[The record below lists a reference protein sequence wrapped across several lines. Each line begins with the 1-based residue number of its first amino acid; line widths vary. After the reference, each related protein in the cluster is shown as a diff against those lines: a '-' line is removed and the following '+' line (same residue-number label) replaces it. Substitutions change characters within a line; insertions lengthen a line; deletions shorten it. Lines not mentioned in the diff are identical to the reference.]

1 MTAETGSFAL
11 AIALLIAVV
20 QSTIPFV
27 AYRRHGP
34 GIAAF
39 VRHAALGQLLFI
51 GLAFAC
57 LVAAFVQ
64 SDFSL
69 QVVAANSHTLKP
81 LLYKVSGVWGN
92 HEGSMLLWV
101 LILALFGAA
110 VAMFGS
116 RLPDRLQINV
126 LGIHGMIGLGFLTF
140 IVATSNP
147 FARLV
152 DAPPEGNGLNPI
164 LQDPGLAIHPPFLY
178 LGYVGFSMAFSFSIA
193 ALIEGKVDASWA
205 RWVRPWVLAAWC
217 FLTIGITLGS
227 AWAYYTLGWGGWW
240 FWDPVENASFM
251 PWLAGTALLHSALVV
266 ERRNSLVS
274 WTILL
279 GILTFSLSLIGTFLV
294 RSGVLTSVHSFA
306 QDPARGSFILA
317 LILIATG
324 GGLTLFAV
332 RAAEMR
338 HGAIFSPVSR
348 ESGLVVNNVLL
359 STAAATVLLGTFY
372 PLIVDML
379 GNDKIS
385 VGPPYYNMTFVPI
398 MVPLLI
404 AMAVGPALRWKRDEL
419 RAAFGRLKPAAILTG
434 FAAIALLAMTFGQRY
449 LVAFFMTIAVWLVAG
464 SLIVLAHRIRLGGAS
479 LATTLRLARTTPLA
493 VYGLVLAHAG
503 MGVTVAGITG
513 MTAWASEKIEMLR
526 PGQSL
531 ELAGYN
537 VRFRSVEE
545 VPGPN
550 YEAQRATFDISRGDR
565 AYTKLSSERRFYPVR
580 RQLTTAAGIRTNLIW
595 NVYVTLG
602 DPDNTGA
609 WAVRFY
615 HHPFIPLVWIGALIM
630 ACGGFVSLA
639 DRRFRIGA
647 PERAVHAHALAVP
660 AE

>member
-11 AIALLIAVV
+11 AIALLISLV
-20 QSTIPFV
+20 QSTIPLV
-27 AYRRHGP
+27 AYRRHGAA
-34 GIAAF
+34 IAAF

-57 LVAAFVQ
+57 LTMAFVQ
-64 SDFSL
+64 SDFSV

-116 RLPDRLQINV
+116 NLPDRLQTNV
-126 LGIHGMIGLGFLTF
+126 LGIHGMIGLGFLLF
-140 IVATSNP
+140 IVFTSNP

-266 ERRNSLVS
+266 ERRNALVS

-306 QDPARGSFILA
+306 QDPARGTFILA

-324 GGLTLFAV
+324 GGLTLFAL
-332 RAAEMR
+332 RASEMKN
-338 HGAIFSPVSR
+338 GAIFAPVSR

-359 STAAATVLLGTFY
+359 STAAATVFLGTFY

-404 AMAVGPALRWKRDEL
+404 LMAVGPVLRWKRDDL
-419 RAAFGRLKPAAILTG
+419 RAAFGRLRPAAILAGLT
-434 FAAIALLAMTFGQRY
+434 AVALLAITFGQRY
-449 LVAFFMTIAVWLVAG
+449 LVVFFMTIAVWLVAG
-464 SLIVLAHRIRLGGAS
+464 SLIVLANRIRLGGAS
-479 LATTLRLARTTPLA
+479 LETTLRLARTTPLA

-537 VRFRSVEE
+537 VHFRSVQE

-550 YEAQRATFDISRGDR
+550 YEAERATFDISRGGR
-565 AYTKLSSERRFYPVR
+565 PYTQVSSERRFYPVR

-595 NVYVTLG
+595 NLYVTLG

-609 WAVRFY
+609 FAVRFY
-615 HHPFIPLVWIGALIM
+615 YHPFIPWVWIGALIM

-647 PERAVHAHALAVP
+647 PQRAVQAHALAMP